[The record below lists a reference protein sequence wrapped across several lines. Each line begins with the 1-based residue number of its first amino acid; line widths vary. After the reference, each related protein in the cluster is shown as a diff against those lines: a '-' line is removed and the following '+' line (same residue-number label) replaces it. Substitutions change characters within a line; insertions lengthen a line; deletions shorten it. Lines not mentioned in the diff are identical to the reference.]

1 MSRPDPLTRRDFF
14 KALAASALAA
24 GGAAVLPVGFPK
36 GPELGMIATDSA
48 AAPDIMIYFRYWFEP
63 DGVPKFEQ
71 VSKVMPPK
79 FERCRRQGGKIRTV
93 KPKPD
98 TYVKVCVRPKG
109 KKGVRGGRTV
119 SSYVRKTKKGKR

>member
-71 VSKVMPPK
+71 VSK
-79 FERCRRQGGKIRTV
+79 EDAAEIRALPAT
-93 KPKPD
+93 
-98 TYVKVCVRPKG
+98 
-109 KKGVRGGRTV
+109 GREDPH
-119 SSYVRKTKKGKR
+119 GQAEA